1 MKSLTDI
8 AAARP
13 KMFMWLAAAFSL
25 IMIGL
30 VALPTLLPETF
41 PYLRPLKIDTD
52 PENMLAEDEPVRV
65 FHNAMKRKFGVQDM
79 IVVGVINEGDP
90 NGVFTPATLAN
101 VYDLGK
107 FAETIIWDANGGQA
121 GVVALDVISPTSLD
135 SIEQAGLGTVKFD
148 WLMPKPPETAEQAL
162 TLRDRMARL
171 PILDGTI
178 VSGDGLALALY
189 VPITAKDVSYKVAT
203 ALRERISTYEDG
215 ATWHITGLTIAQDQ
229 FGVEMFVQMAISA
242 PAAMALIFL
251 LMWLFFRRVNLIT
264 SPMLVAMV
272 AVIGTM
278 GTLVA
283 MGNTVHIMSS
293 MIPIFVMPI
302 AVLDAVHIL
311 SDFYDRYPSIGD
323 RRKTLTR
330 VMDELWKPMLFTT
343 LTTCAGF
350 GSLALTP
357 IPPVQTFGIYVAL
370 GVFLAW
376 FLTITLVPAYIMLIP
391 ERAFE
396 GFGIK
401 ATATGR
407 PSSKNPFALTRF
419 LFAVGRFAQT
429 RARLVMMIFLATL
442 GVAGYGIAQIV
453 INDNPVKWFNEDH
466 DIRVADRALNARF
479 AGTYMAYLTLSPA
492 DQDDTVERYAG
503 GLAER
508 MGELGGAPGAELA
521 PLVGTLTP
529 KSADKTDLLDRLLA
543 FATERQ
549 DAAPTD
555 RDWEVW
561 DDAIQALGQEKLKDQ
576 IFKRPDVLKFVEDL
590 QRFLQTIGLVGKSNG
605 LPDVIKT
612 VHRDL
617 FLGDEEA
624 FRIPDT
630 PAAVAQTL
638 ITFQNSHRPHHLW
651 KMVTPDYRTANLW
664 LQLKSGDNMDMT
676 SVVAEVDRYMADHPA
691 PVALSHN
698 WYGLTYINVVWQ
710 EKMVNGMITAFLGS
724 FVMVLILMVVLF
736 RSLAWGLLCMVP
748 LSVTIA
754 TIYGVIGLIGK
765 DYDMPVAILSSLS
778 LGLAVD
784 YAIHF
789 CVRTRAI
796 HERIKSWKEMAGEV
810 FGEPARAIFRNVIII
825 GCGFFPLLAAP
836 LVPYQTVGVFISAI
850 LLLAGLATLLVL
862 PALITIFQGLLLKE
876 GKAS

>member
-1 MKSLTDI
+1 MKSITTL

-13 KMFMWLAAAFSL
+13 KMFMWIAAAFSL

-41 PYLRPLKIDTD
+41 PSLHPLKIDTD
-52 PENMLAEDEPVRV
+52 PENMLAVDEPVRV
-65 FHNAMKRKFGVQDM
+65 YHNAMKQEFGVQDM
-79 IVVGVINEGDP
+79 IVIGVVNEGNP

-107 FAETIIWDANGGQA
+107 FAETIVWDTDGGQA
-121 GVVALDVISPTSLD
+121 GVVAIDVLSPTSID
-135 SIEQAGLGTVKFD
+135 NIEQAGLGTVKFD
-148 WLMPKPPETAEQAL
+148 WLMPKPPETAKDAL
-162 TLRDRMARL
+162 ALRDRIARL
-171 PILDGTI
+171 PILNDTI

-189 VPITAKDVSYKVAT
+189 VPITTKDVSYKVASE
-203 ALRERISTYEDG
+203 LRARIATYEDG
-215 ATWHITGLTIAQDQ
+215 ATWHITGLSIAQDQ
-229 FGVEMFVQMAISA
+229 FGVEMFKQMAISA
-242 PAAMALIFL
+242 PAAMVLIFV
-251 LMWLFFRRVNLIT
+251 LMWLFFRRINLIL

-272 AVIGTM
+272 AVIGAM
-278 GTLVA
+278 GALVA

-311 SDFYDRYPSIGD
+311 SDFYDRYPAIGD
-323 RRKTLTR
+323 RRETLKH
-330 VMDELWKPMLFTT
+330 VMDELWQPMLFTT

-350 GSLALTP
+350 SSLALTP

-376 FLTITLVPAYIMLIP
+376 FLTVTLVPAYIMLIP
-391 ERAFE
+391 ARAFE
-396 GFGIK
+396 GFGMA
-401 ATATGR
+401 ATKNS
-407 PSSKNPFALTRF
+407 PSSGNPLALVRL
-419 LFAVGRFAQT
+419 LFAVGQFAQA
-429 RARLVMMIFLATL
+429 RARLILLTFVAVL
-442 GVAGYGIAQIV
+442 GVAGYGISHIV
-453 INDNPVKWFNEDH
+453 INDNPVKWFNKDH

-479 AGTYMAYLTLSPA
+479 AGTYMAYLTLTPSDPEVA
-492 DQDDTVERYAG
+492 VATYG
-503 GLAER
+503 GDLAER
-508 MGELGGAPGAELA
+508 MDKLGGAPGVQL
-521 PLVGTLTP
+521 PPMIGTLAAEAAN
-529 KSADKTDLLDRLLA
+529 KNELLDKLLTV
-543 FATERQ
+543 ATERQ
-549 DAAPTD
+549 DAALTD
-555 RDWEVW
+555 DEWEVW
-561 DDAIQALGQEKLKDQ
+561 DDAIQTLGQEKLSDQ

-590 QRFLQTIGLVGKSNG
+590 QEFLLSTGLVGKTNG
-605 LPDVIKT
+605 LPDVVKT

-617 FLGDEEA
+617 FLGDEKA

-630 PAAVAQTL
+630 QAAVAQTL

-651 KMVTPDYRTANLW
+651 KMVTPDYKKANLW
-664 LQLKSGDNMDMT
+664 LQLKTGDNVDMNAVIA
-676 SVVAEVDRYMADHPA
+676 SVDRYMADHTA

-710 EKMVNGMITAFLGS
+710 DKMVNGMATAFLGS
-724 FVMVLILMVVLF
+724 FAIVLILMVVLF
-736 RSLAWGLLCMVP
+736 RSLSWGLLSMVP

-754 TIYGVIGLIGK
+754 AIYGVIGLIGK

-789 CVRTRAI
+789 CARTRAI
-796 HERIKSWKEMAGEV
+796 HERLKSWKEMAGEV

-825 GCGFFPLLAAP
+825 GCGFLPLLAAP

-850 LLLAGLATLLVL
+850 LLLAGLTTLLVL
-862 PALITIFQGLLLKE
+862 PALITLFERQLFKE
-876 GKAS
+876 GKVT